1 MDLIIDCSLNYLE
14 IGLINNKNI
23 VDTFFVIQ
31 NKNLTKILIP
41 SINDFLNKNNI
52 DKFSIKNLY
61 IINGPGSFTSIKLIA
76 ILANV
81 WKISSNINLYEV
93 NTCLWNVNNINC
105 FSYLDAKSSK
115 WYVQKVENG
124 VIKPICILENNDFEF
139 EKNNFIKKHK
149 FYSIIDCNQKQAMF
163 DKWNYIK
170 HSFNKVNKITPLYI
184 KDSV

>member
-81 WKISSNINLYEV
+81 
-93 NTCLWNVNNINC
+93 
-105 FSYLDAKSSK
+105 
-115 WYVQKVENG
+115 
-124 VIKPICILENNDFEF
+124 
-139 EKNNFIKKHK
+139 
-149 FYSIIDCNQKQAMF
+149 
-163 DKWNYIK
+163 
-170 HSFNKVNKITPLYI
+170 
-184 KDSV
+184 